1 MGVVPKMK
9 IKFAITSFLLIASQA
24 GAAPNYQAID
34 LGSLGGGTT
43 WATGI
48 NESGQVVGFST
59 ISLGGPYHAYFW
71 QNDGLGMRDLGTLTP
86 ALSYATSQALGINDT
101 GQVVGDSYSGTSQAF
116 TTGPQGVR
124 MIDVSPANVWSPV
137 ATGIN
142 NNGQVVG
149 VFNDPKIFP
158 SSYAFIMNSDGTGF
172 RDLGTLGGAF
182 SAANGINNAGQV
194 TGNTYAAG
202 QGQAIHAFIT
212 DANGYNMRDLGTLG
226 GNVSYGHAINN
237 IGQVA
242 GTSSTPSG
250 HLRAFLTD
258 MNGNNMRDL
267 GNLAQHDD
275 FESWANGLNDLGHV
289 VGWSATL
296 KGMSAFVT
304 DPNGTGMYNLNSLTT
319 LPSGVVLSEANG
331 INKLGQIIVRDNVN
345 GHAYLLTP
353 VPEPTATTMLLAG
366 LTMLGAIG
374 AKRSRKL
381 IGLKREIGV

>member
-1 MGVVPKMK
+1 MK
-9 IKFAITSFLLIASQA
+9 LKVAVTSFLLLASQA

-59 ISLGGPYHAYFW
+59 LSPGGSYHAYFW

-86 ALSYATSQALGINDT
+86 ALSYATSQAFGINDA
-101 GQVVGDSYSGTSQAF
+101 GRVAGGSYSGTYQAF
-116 TTGPQGVR
+116 ITGPQGVS
-124 MIDVSPANVWSPV
+124 MTDVSPPNVWSPE
-137 ATGIN
+137 ATAIN
-142 NNGQVVG
+142 NRGQMAG
-149 VFNDPKIFP
+149 IFNDRNIFP
-158 SSYAFIMNSDGTGF
+158 YSHAFIMNADGAGF
-172 RDLGTLGGAF
+172 RDLTIGGAF
-182 SAANGINNAGQV
+182 SAANGINDIGQV
-194 TGNTYAAG
+194 TGSAYATA
-202 QGQAIHAFIT
+202 QGLPMHAFIT
-212 DANGYNMRDLGTLG
+212 GANGYNMRDLGTLG

-237 IGQVA
+237 LGQVA

-275 FESWANGLNDLGHV
+275 FESWANGLNDRGQV

-304 DPNGTGMYNLNSLTT
+304 DPNGTGMYDLNLLTNI
-319 LPSGVVLSEANG
+319 PSGVVFSEANG
-331 INKLGQIIVRDNVN
+331 INELGQIIVRDNVH

-353 VPEPTATTMLLAG
+353 VPEPSAATMLLAG
-366 LTMLGAIG
+366 LVMLGAVG
-374 AKRSRKL
+374 AQRSRKL
-381 IGLKREIGV
+381 VDGYFG